1 MKVGYPSRLRVL
13 LIALI
18 FSTVMIL
25 GQTKR
30 AEAFNHGLGEAG
42 LVFLAVAAVATYV
55 TVMGVA
61 CTPIATAKA
70 SDYPGGFSG
79 AFGDCF
85 TFELKSDQT
94 VVLPGLEESLLP
106 HEVPNDA
113 SDKPAEAN
121 EEDE

>member
-1 MKVGYPSRLRVL
+1 MKVGHPPKLRVL

-18 FSTVMIL
+18 FSAVMVL

-30 AEAFNHGLGEAG
+30 ADANYAGGEAG
-42 LVFLAVAAVATYV
+42 LVFLVVAALVTYA

-61 CTPIATAKA
+61 CTPIAAAKA

-85 TFELKSDQT
+85 TFKLKSDQT
-94 VVLPGLEESLLP
+94 APAEENLVLPGLEESLLP
-106 HEVPNDA
+106 Y
-113 SDKPAEAN
+113 